1 MEPMYISIAANAL
14 LAIVATM
21 LKRALD
27 ANERRVAAC
36 EIQAGIQQR
45 EVSAVREMLPNQYVR
60 RDEYRDDISEIK
72 GMLVRIFDRLDDKA
86 DKP

>member
-14 LAIVATM
+14 LAIVSTM

-27 ANERRVAAC
+27 ASEKRVEAC
-36 EIQAGIQQR
+36 EERADIQQR
-45 EVSAVREMLPNQYVR
+45 EISTVREMLPNMYVR
-60 RDEYRDDISEIK
+60 RDEYRDDINEIK

-86 DKP
+86 DKL